1 MDCLASVLPRL
12 KESSAMLGA
21 SAAVLLEKSMQRA
34 ALQQE
39 LRLAS
44 AGGRPVPGGLEY
56 DSSALVCSLD
66 LVGVGL
72 SVSTIHLC
80 ERGPFISLYPSCMCS
95 TNHLCVVCSSL

>member
-1 MDCLASVLPRL
+1 MQTMGPYLSAGNSPSCPTHPDLPLSAQDKDILPLMDCLASVLPRL
-12 KESSAMLGA
+12 KESSAMLGT
-21 SAAVLLEKSMQRA
+21 SAAVLFEKSMQLS

-66 LVGVGL
+66 LVGL
-72 SVSTIHLC
+72 
-80 ERGPFISLYPSCMCS
+80 
-95 TNHLCVVCSSL
+95 